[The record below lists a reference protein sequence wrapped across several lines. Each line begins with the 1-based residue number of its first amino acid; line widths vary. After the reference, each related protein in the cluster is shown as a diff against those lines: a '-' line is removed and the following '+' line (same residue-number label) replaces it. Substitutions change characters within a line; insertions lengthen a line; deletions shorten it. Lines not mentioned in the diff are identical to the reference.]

1 MNEEER
7 FVSAIASTTGCT
19 SEEVKSI
26 LDRHFIPLTGE
37 IPQPGHLLLQRIMF
51 SGTKTKKKESDSGQ
65 LCLDDS
71 GEPFRFEQKLG
82 VGVWALGSDSNNA
95 GKTSVLEIIM
105 WALQGESGKLQNDVK
120 GWLEHVEL
128 EGAITRQDS
137 PEPEEFKISFERKK
151 NGPDGGIFTGAGDR
165 VEDFTSEKKMKTVI
179 DSFMRKRLGLLPVQ
193 VRKEK
198 KYVEEGWSFYTDAF
212 YLRQGEKN
220 AVIGERIKKGP
231 SDKRLSLV
239 LGIPWS
245 HTLFAVQAALG
256 VLEAERG
263 QVATGT
269 DFLAEKGILL
279 QTLESITKECHTTRI
294 ALKDKK
300 EKYEF
305 LGKQSYAEEKPA
317 IDQEEIG
324 IVARFSARFFRKR
337 HPDCCPRCYAKI
349 GLERQQSER
358 EEGTCSVCCWPG
370 AFDADLLDPPLG
382 QAQREVAGGLW
393 QKPIDPNDLVLE
405 KEKTREEIAQLEES
419 LLIVE
424 DRCAKTTE
432 KLEKLEETSQ
442 RQTLREEEL
451 AVADKKGRPEEAEDF
466 SVEDR
471 LIDSEN
477 LTKERQEKN
486 TAILADREKELGVLK
501 AALSEVAARQEAAST
516 PLLEKVNGKITS
528 LGQDFGIKELQTAEI
543 KLDARLFVTKS
554 DTKEIHFKD
563 CTTGEKLRLQIA
575 VLLALFQVSEDQ
587 ETGSYPGLIL
597 IDAPGA
603 DEINAED
610 VKNILDKLHALTRE
624 IAHLQIIIASARP
637 EILDGISP
645 EQKTVAKGGRPLW

>member
-1 MNEEER
+1 M
-7 FVSAIASTTGCT
+7 
-19 SEEVKSI
+19 
-26 LDRHFIPLTGE
+26 
-37 IPQPGHLLLQRIMF
+37 
-51 SGTKTKKKESDSGQ
+51 
-65 LCLDDS
+65 
-71 GEPFRFEQKLG
+71 
-82 VGVWALGSDSNNA
+82 
-95 GKTSVLEIIM
+95 
-105 WALQGESGKLQNDVK
+105 
-120 GWLEHVEL
+120 
-128 EGAITRQDS
+128 
-137 PEPEEFKISFERKK
+137 
-151 NGPDGGIFTGAGDR
+151 
-165 VEDFTSEKKMKTVI
+165 
-179 DSFMRKRLGLLPVQ
+179 
-193 VRKEK
+193 
-198 KYVEEGWSFYTDAF
+198 
-212 YLRQGEKN
+212 
-220 AVIGERIKKGP
+220 
-231 SDKRLSLV
+231 
-239 LGIPWS
+239 
-245 HTLFAVQAALG
+245 FAVQAALG
-256 VLEAERG
+256 VLEAERD

-300 EKYEF
+300 EKYE
-305 LGKQSYAEEKPA
+305 LLEKQPYAEEKPA

-370 AFDADLLDPPLG
+370 AFDTDLLDPPLG

-451 AVADKKGRPEEAEDF
+451 AVAE
-466 SVEDR
+466 
-471 LIDSEN
+471 
-477 LTKERQEKN
+477 
-486 TAILADREKELGVLK
+486 EKELGVLK
-501 AALSEVAARQEAAST
+501 AALSEAKTRQEAAST
-516 PLLEKVNGKITS
+516 PLLEKVNEKITS

-543 KLDARLFVTKS
+543 KLDADLLVTKS
-554 DTKEIHFKD
+554 DTKKISFKD

-587 ETGSYPGLIL
+587 KTGSYPGLIL

-610 VKNILDKLHALTRE
+610 AKNILDKLHALTRE